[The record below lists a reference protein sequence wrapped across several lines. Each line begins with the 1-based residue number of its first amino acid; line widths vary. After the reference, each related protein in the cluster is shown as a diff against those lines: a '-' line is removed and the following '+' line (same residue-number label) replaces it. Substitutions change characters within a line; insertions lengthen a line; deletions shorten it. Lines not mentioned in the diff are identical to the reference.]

1 VRRRLAGAAAIAAA
15 LLGLTACESNI
26 DRSAKIAAQGHHA
39 IAATQV
45 KVGPANRSVRVVETS
60 LVQGDGGAQAVAVR
74 LRTDGAAQ
82 AAVPVS
88 LTARGAGGATAYTN
102 DLAGIQPSLQQ
113 IALVAPGRDVW
124 WVDDQV
130 SGATGPKSLR
140 VRLGA
145 GHAVIHAPEVAATAV
160 HLSGDSSGMF
170 LTGTLTNRSGVAQA
184 NLPVF
189 AVALRGGRVVAAGR
203 AIVTRLS
210 ASSAP
215 VRNAFSLYFVG
226 SPTGADIAVTV
237 APTAAAGA

>member
-1 VRRRLAGAAAIAAA
+1 VRRRLAGAAATAAA
-15 LLGLTACESNI
+15 LLGLSACESNI

-45 KVGPANRSVRVVETS
+45 KVGPADRSVHVVSTS
-60 LVQGDGGAQAVAVR
+60 LVNGDGGAQAVAVA
-74 LRTDGAAQ
+74 LRADGSAQ
-82 AAVPVS
+82 GAVPVS

-113 IALVAPGRDVW
+113 IALVVPGRDVW

-130 SGATGPKSLR
+130 SGATGPQSLR
-140 VRLGA
+140 VRLGT
-145 GHAVIHAPEVAATAV
+145 GHAVAQIPQVAATAV
-160 HLSGDSSGMF
+160 RMAGDSSGPF

-203 AIVTRLS
+203 AIVAKLPAAAT
-210 ASSAP
+210 P
-215 VRNAFSLYFVG
+215 VPNAFSLYFVG
-226 SPTGADIAVTV
+226 SPAGAKIAVTV
-237 APTAAAGA
+237 APTAKP